1 MNKRELIKLSAEG
14 FVDDIYDQMRKE
26 DYSEDYQIEVI
37 SEIQKILINE
47 LKIENIFDY
56 KDFSTQEEAQEYEQ
70 KLKTK

>member
-37 SEIQKILINE
+37 SEIQKILEIF
-47 LKIENIFDY
+47 IECNILEISGFLD
-56 KDFSTQEEAQEYEQ
+56 
-70 KLKTK
+70 

>member
-1 MNKRELIKLSAEG
+1 MARKLTLTTNKMNKRELIKLSAEG

-47 LKIENIFDY
+47 LKI
-56 KDFSTQEEAQEYEQ
+56 
-70 KLKTK
+70 LK

>member
-14 FVDDIYDQMRKE
+14 YVDDIYDQIRKE

-47 LKIENIFDY
+47 LKI
-56 KDFSTQEEAQEYEQ
+56 
-70 KLKTK
+70 LK

>member
-1 MNKRELIKLSAEG
+1 MLGLWKMARKLTLTTNKMNKRELIKLSAEG

-47 LKIENIFDY
+47 LKI
-56 KDFSTQEEAQEYEQ
+56 
-70 KLKTK
+70 LK